1 MDDSPEKRKFEITK
15 EQSDEVQER
24 LTRAEYALELLGDG
38 LYTRLETLL
47 YGIKSHYRVV
57 DSREIL
63 DEVHKG
69 CNNPDQKLLDNSRPA
84 GSIISSFKE
93 GRLDIQVYSIDLNQ
107 AELLSRSHGQLATF
121 ILHAIGL
128 TKPSDSEVPLEALI
142 DALLEK
148 KGV

>member
-1 MDDSPEKRKFEITK
+1 MSDSKEKKKFKITK
-15 EQSDEVQER
+15 EQADEVQER
-24 LTRAEYALELLGDG
+24 LTKAEYALELLGDG
-38 LYTRLETLL
+38 LNTRLEKLL

-57 DSREIL
+57 NSRETL
-63 DEVHKG
+63 DSVHTG
-69 CNNPDQKLLDNSRPA
+69 CNNPDKELLKNSRPV

-142 DALLEK
+142 DALLDK